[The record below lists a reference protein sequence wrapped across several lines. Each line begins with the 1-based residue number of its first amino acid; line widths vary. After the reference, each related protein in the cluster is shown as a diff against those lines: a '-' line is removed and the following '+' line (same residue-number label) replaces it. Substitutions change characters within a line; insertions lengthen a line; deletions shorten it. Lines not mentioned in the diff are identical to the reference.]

1 MPETSPLLARLLGLA
16 AVTVLVLAVL
26 LVRPGLLPG
35 GRAGGLIAE
44 SVAGGGVV
52 APSPPVRTR
61 VDERTYAVTGARADE
76 ILASMDAAA
85 PRTDGET
92 FFGLTITQLSFR
104 YVHRA
109 EADSCRLR
117 NVQVTLDV
125 SVALPAWT
133 PAPDAPYALRRDWAR
148 FDGSLRRHEDRHR
161 VLAEGGAERVRAE
174 LDGLA
179 GPTCAEADAEA
190 RRRAERLR
198 IETDAAHR
206 RYDDET
212 GHGRTQGAVWPLR

>member
-1 MPETSPLLARLLGLA
+1 MSTTSPLFARLLGLA
-16 AVTVLVLAVL
+16 AVAVLVLAVL
-26 LVRPGLLPG
+26 VARPGG
-35 GRAGGLIAE
+35 GPDGLTEA
-44 SVAGGGVV
+44 SVVGGGVA

-61 VDERTYAVTGARADE
+61 VEERTYAVTGARADE
-76 ILASMDAAA
+76 ILASMAAAA

-92 FFGLTITQLSFR
+92 FFGLTVTELSFR

-109 EADSCRLR
+109 EADSCRLHD
-117 NVQVTLDV
+117 VQVTLDV

-148 FDGSLRRHEDRHR
+148 FDGSLRRHEDHHR
-161 VLAEGGAERVRAE
+161 VLAERGAERIRAE
-174 LDGLA
+174 MDGLA
-179 GPTCAEADAEA
+179 APTCAGVDAEA

-212 GHGRTQGAVWPLR
+212 GHGRTQGAVWPRT